1 MNVKLEVGE
10 RLSVPN
16 VLPKEGSALTLIIVK
31 HIMKKIEIT
40 PEEVTKWEIQAVEK
54 SPGVISYIWEPSK
67 VEDVEFEFSV
77 AESDLIQRELNKLD
91 QQNKLNFGTLM
102 IFEKFCNPKPA

>member
-1 MNVKLEVGE
+1 MKVKLEVGE

-16 VLPKEGSALTLIIVK
+16 VLPKEGSALTLIIVR

-40 PEEVTKWEIQAVEK
+40 SEEVTKWGIQAVEK
-54 SPGVISYIWEPSK
+54 TPGVISYIWEPSK

>member
-1 MNVKLEVGE
+1 MKTKLEVGD
-10 RLSVPN
+10 RLAIPN

-40 PEEVTKWEIQAVEK
+40 SEEVTKWGIQAVEK
-54 SPGVISYIWEPSK
+54 TPGVISYIWEPEK
-67 VEDVEFEFSV
+67 VETVEFEFTD
-77 AESDLIQRELNKLD
+77 AETDLIRKELNKLD